1 LKAQIEGKNTL
12 KTILITGSTKG
23 IGFGLAENFLRLG
36 HQVVISGRS
45 QESVDSAVDKL
56 SESYP
61 AERIT
66 DTACDMRDYDR
77 VQHLWDVSKEHFGKV
92 DIWINN
98 AGIGQGQTDFW
109 DLDIHL
115 IQDLIDTNITGAMF
129 GARVALRGFRE
140 QGWGALYNMEGLGS
154 DGRQV
159 KGITLYGT
167 SKRALNYLTDSLVN
181 EVQGTGIIVGAISP
195 GMVLTDLILNQY
207 KGKDPEEWASARR
220 IFNILMDKVETVTPF
235 LAEKILQNKK
245 NGARINWLSGR
256 KAFWRF
262 LTAAFSKRDLFSDLD
277 I

>member
-1 LKAQIEGKNTL
+1 L
-12 KTILITGSTKG
+12 KTVVITGSTRG

-36 HQVVISGRS
+36 HQVIISGRA
-45 QESVDSAVDKL
+45 QESVDTAVEKL
-56 SESYP
+56 SESFP
-61 AERIT
+61 AERVT
-66 DTACDMRDYDR
+66 GTACDMRDYDR
-77 VQHLWDVSKEHFGKV
+77 VQNLWDVAREHFGRV

-98 AGIGQGQTDFW
+98 AGIGQAQTDFW

-115 IQDLIDTNITGAMF
+115 IQDLIDTNITGAMY

-159 KGITLYGT
+159 KGLALYGT
-167 SKRALNYLTDSLVN
+167 SKRALNYLTDSLKS
-181 EVQGTGIIVGAISP
+181 EVRGTDIIVGAVSP
-195 GMVLTDLILNQY
+195 GMVLTDLILKQY
-207 KGKDPEEWASARR
+207 EGKDPGEWASARR

-256 KAFWRF
+256 KASWRF
-262 LTAAFSKRDLFSDLD
+262 LTAAFSKRDIFSDLD